1 MVKNFQNIV
10 RDIIDINKLIYSN
23 NYHKLGM
30 NEIADPYNNQVKP
43 KLELFKR
50 NYGKTPNLLL
60 KSF

>member
-1 MVKNFQNIV
+1 MIENFQNIV
-10 RDIIDINKLIYSN
+10 RDIIDINKVIYSN

-50 NYGKTPNLLL
+50 NY
-60 KSF
+60 